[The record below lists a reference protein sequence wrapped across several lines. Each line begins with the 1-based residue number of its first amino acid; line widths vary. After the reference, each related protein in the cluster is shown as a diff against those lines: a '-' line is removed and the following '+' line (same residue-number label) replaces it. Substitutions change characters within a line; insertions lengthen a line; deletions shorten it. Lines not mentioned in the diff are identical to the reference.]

1 MSALQNVH
9 VSYGTPC
16 MIANDLKGQIRSV
29 IPAQFVAL
37 LSKFVVNFFLNK
49 YLLCCK
55 ILICFKLYNVCKYLI
70 FLNANF

>member
-55 ILICFKLYNVCKYLI
+55 ILNCIMYVSS
-70 FLNANF
+70 LNYF